1 MKNPHVFP
9 QFFPVSPVGKAHG
22 FPGAEALFK
31 AVPLEAVRLPL
42 WVERPHL
49 LQDALRRRCVNCQAM
64 GRMFFFPTA
73 KLCHGVFGPD

>member
-49 LQDALRRRCVNCQAM
+49 LQDALRRRVKCQAM
-64 GRMFFFPTA
+64 GRMVFFPNSKT
-73 KLCHGVFGPD
+73 LLWSL